1 MSAELLLEHKE
12 AVARAITKGLYQQR
26 PELLQ
31 RYGESGRAKCLQDM
45 RYNLEHLVPALALDR
60 PAMFADYIG
69 WVDGLLRARNVP
81 TDDLR
86 ASLVLLQQEAERVLP
101 ADLHARL
108 RACIDAGLA
117 ALEQSPDA

>member
-12 AVARAITKGLYQQR
+12 AVAQSITKGLYQQR
-26 PELLQ
+26 PELLE
-31 RYGESGRAKCLQDM
+31 RYGEGGRAKCLQDM

-86 ASLVLLQQEAERVLP
+86 ASLVLMQQEAEGVLP
-101 ADLHARL
+101 ANLHARL
-108 RACIDAGLA
+108 RACIDAGLN
-117 ALEQSPDA
+117 ALEQPAGA